1 MKGSWHV
8 LTSLFQKQVF
18 LFLGVAASSNIG
30 RDLYQP
36 PVTSIY
42 FSFFFSCFVL
52 FAQFCALFLQLKEI
66 FETKCKINWECRHGT
81 PVTTIWNL
89 HMHNI
94 FFCSSTGKQFHF
106 LAHANLSLFAEFFC
120 KNIARNVTKASKQMM
135 LFFCLW
141 LAFFSDYANSTP
153 LLLHNSIFLLYL
165 ILTSEWNCFSVCDL
179 CFFSDHANSML
190 VNWIKRKW
198 RVSK

>member
-18 LFLGVAASSNIG
+18 LFLGNAASSNIG

-42 FSFFFSCFVL
+42 FFSFYLALCCSHNFL
-52 FAQFCALFLQLKEI
+52 PLFLQLKEI
-66 FETKCKINWECRHGT
+66 LDLLKRSIKEIGSAVKEHLSPRSETCTCT
-81 PVTTIWNL
+81 
-89 HMHNI
+89 

-120 KNIARNVTKASKQMM
+120 KNIARNVTKAFKQMM

-141 LAFFSDYANSTP
+141 LAFFLDYANSTP
-153 LLLHNSIFLLYL
+153 LLSHNSIFLLYL
-165 ILTSEWNCFSVCDL
+165 ILTSE
-179 CFFSDHANSML
+179 
-190 VNWIKRKW
+190 
-198 RVSK
+198 